1 MSRFP
6 KKKVLKTLGFR
17 GFFLF
22 VRGLSSVLTSVL
34 TLFGEISGQC
44 VGHADL
50 ACHIQMGVDIGGHLD
65 VRVPHPL
72 LRILEGE
79 ALDN

>member
-1 MSRFP
+1 MG
-6 KKKVLKTLGFR
+6 VTL
-17 GFFLF
+17 
-22 VRGLSSVLTSVL
+22 SC
-34 TLFGEISGQC
+34 EAPGQC